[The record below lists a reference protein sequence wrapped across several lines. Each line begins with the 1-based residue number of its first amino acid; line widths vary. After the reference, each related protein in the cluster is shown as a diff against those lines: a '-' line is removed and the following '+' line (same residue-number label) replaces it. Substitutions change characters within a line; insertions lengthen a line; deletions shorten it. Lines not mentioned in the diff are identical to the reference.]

1 MSQKVVVT
9 GLGAFSPIG
18 GTVSETWDNALQ
30 GVSGVTTLTDDWVAE
45 YDLPV
50 YIAGRAGQSVEDSE
64 FISKVET
71 KRLDPSGQFA
81 VIAARE
87 AWKDAGFTAD
97 DADAAE
103 EHERD
108 ERACTARASAPRAHA
123 TNSKKSTHRT
133 RRTRS
138 RSTWRPCTR

>member
-18 GTVSETWDNALQ
+18 GTATETWENAVQ
-30 GVSGVTTLTDDWVAE
+30 GVSGIKAITDDWVSQ

-50 YIAGRAGQSVEDSE
+50 YIAGRVAQSVEDSE

-81 VIAARE
+81 VISARQ
-87 AWKDAGFTAD
+87 AWQDAGFSAGDAEAAD
-97 DADAAE
+97 ELDP
-103 EHERD
+103 ERL
-108 ERACTARASAPRAHA
+108 AVSFGTGIGGVW
-123 TNSKKSTHRT
+123 T
-133 RRTRS
+133 
-138 RSTWRPCTR
+138 